1 MATGWGRSTWGA
13 DYFGATSVDVSVTG
27 NAGTLSLGS
36 ETVTAA
42 ANITVT
48 NVVGTTA
55 LDNGTAVQ
63 AAAVTGVSAV
73 ASASELGDESVS
85 CAANVA
91 VTGFGLTSSLGL
103 ESLITNNNL
112 SPTGLV
118 GTTTLNS
125 VTPKA
130 NADIIVTEGFEIVS
144 GTILTINVWGQDAQ
158 NLTATY
164 IPIAVNQSPNYTE
177 ITL

>member
-1 MATGWGRSTWGA
+1 MAIVAGWGRGT
-13 DYFGATSVDVSVTG
+13 FGQLTFGEPIPVVVTG
-27 NAGTLSLGS
+27 
-36 ETVTAA
+36 VQ
-42 ANITVT
+42 
-48 NVVGTTA
+48 GTTA
-55 LDNGTAVQ
+55 LDDGTAVQ
-63 AAAVTGVSAV
+63 AAAVTGVTAV

-91 VTGFGLTSSLGL
+91 VTGNAGTSALGV
-103 ESLITNNNL
+103 ESLVTNNFL
-112 SPTGLV
+112 DVTGFV
-118 GTTTLNS
+118 GTTTLAS

-164 IPIAVNQSPNYTE
+164 TPIAVSQSPNYTE

>member
-13 DYFGATSVDVSVTG
+13 DIFGATTVNVSVTG
-27 NAGTLSLGS
+27 NVGTLSLGS

-48 NVVGTTA
+48 NVVGTTT

-85 CAANVA
+85 AAANVA
-91 VTGFGLTSSLGL
+91 VIGNVGTSALGL
-103 ESLITNNNL
+103 ESLITNNVL
-112 SPTGLV
+112 DMTGLA
-118 GTTTLNS
+118 GTSALGN

-130 NADIIVTEGFEIVS
+130 NADVTITEGFELTSVL
-144 GTILTINVWGQDAQ
+144 GTINVWGQVAQ
-158 NLTATY
+158 GVSTT
-164 IPIAVNQSPNYTE
+164 YTE
-177 ITL
+177 VSTSQTPNWQEVA

>member
-13 DYFGATSVDVSVTG
+13 DIFGATTVNVSVTG
-27 NAGTLSLGS
+27 NVGTLSLGS

-48 NVVGTTA
+48 NVVGTTT

-85 CAANVA
+85 AAANVA
-91 VTGFGLTSSLGL
+91 VIGNVGTSALGS
-103 ESLITNNNL
+103 ESLITNNVL
-112 SPTGLV
+112 DMTGLA
-118 GTTTLNS
+118 GTSALGN

-130 NADIIVTEGFEIVS
+130 KANITIIGFELDSTLNVVLVYGQVVPGQSTTFTEVS
-144 GTILTINVWGQDAQ
+144 TSQTPNWSE
-158 NLTATY
+158 
-164 IPIAVNQSPNYTE
+164 IAA
-177 ITL
+177 